1 MFNCYCDFKIISLK
15 ILLFLLFADNSLEI
29 NWKLEVLQK
38 MDALKDVNLDGVKNI
53 ILVLSG
59 KGNAFF
65 NSQSVFFKPC
75 SVTNLEWN

>member
-1 MFNCYCDFKIISLK
+1 MFNCYCDFKNIFYQ
-15 ILLFLLFADNSLEI
+15 ILLYWLFADNLLEI

-59 KGNAFF
+59 KGNVLL
-65 NSQSVFFKPC
+65 NSQKKRV
-75 SVTNLEWN
+75 L